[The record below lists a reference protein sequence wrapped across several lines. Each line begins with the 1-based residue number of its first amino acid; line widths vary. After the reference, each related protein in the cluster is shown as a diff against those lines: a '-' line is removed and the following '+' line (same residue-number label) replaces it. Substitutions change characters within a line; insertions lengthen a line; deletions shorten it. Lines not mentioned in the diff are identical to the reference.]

1 MPSAAAPLNLGAG
14 FRPGSLAHGLSFLH
28 EEQKAGTA
36 CLEST
41 CKGGDAFSFSGV
53 PSHAYVSG
61 RMLFLS
67 AWHCGFVHPKGGG
80 GLDTGW
86 GWAGSRQ
93 GSGRGAAF
101 VLL

>member
-1 MPSAAAPLNLGAG
+1 MGFPFPTRNRRRGERPLVSA
-14 FRPGSLAHGLSFLH
+14 RYCSLLVHVL
-28 EEQKAGTA
+28 QV
-36 CLEST
+36 
-41 CKGGDAFSFSGV
+41 KGGDAFSFSGV

-67 AWHCGFVHPKGGG
+67 AWHCGSVHPKGGG
-80 GLDTGW
+80 GRDAGQ